1 MGEYGRGPK
10 AVNFN
15 IPHTTV
21 GAENSI
27 LTLNFINFFEST
39 KSFIILVLIMCG
51 SHVSYHNLHRLGT

>member
-15 IPHTTV
+15 IPQTTD

-39 KSFIILVLIMCG
+39 KSFIHFNSNYVWFSCFL
-51 SHVSYHNLHRLGT
+51 S

>member
-15 IPHTTV
+15 IPQTTD
-21 GAENSI
+21 GAENHV

-39 KSFIILVLIMCG
+39 KSFI
-51 SHVSYHNLHRLGT
+51 HF

>member
-27 LTLNFINFFEST
+27 LTLNFINFL
-39 KSFIILVLIMCG
+39 KVLNHSFILILIMCG

>member
-15 IPHTTV
+15 IPHTTD
-21 GAENSI
+21 GAENNV

-39 KSFIILVLIMCG
+39 KSFI
-51 SHVSYHNLHRLGT
+51 HF